1 MPEKLRRP
9 KRKNNIMKYLS
20 IIVILFLSVSVFG
33 VDFTVNLTTDEHDAD
48 TSDGICLIP
57 GGGCSLRAAIEQA
70 NTTASDDRVL
80 FALPPNSTITLTSAN
95 GGEIVTT
102 NSFRFG
108 TLQIVG
114 TGASNLTIDGGID
127 TNRIFYITS
136 TGTISG
142 VTLTGGNATG
152 ARFNNIGGAI
162 LAQEGSALT
171 LDSVLVTGNSAPIG
185 QGGGVYYQSAGSHT
199 IINSAFVNNFAR
211 DTGGGFTNGSS
222 NVTVI
227 NSTFSGNTT
236 DNNGGGFCVING
248 ATFLTNTTIT
258 NNSGSP
264 GGGIALFGNNL
275 KIGNSIIAGN
285 TSSMAG
291 SEIFL
296 ANGMIVSQGYNL
308 IGDSTGD
315 SANTNNPITYQSTD
329 ILDTPPLLGT
339 LQNNGGQTPTHA
351 LLSGS
356 PAIDKGNNSLAIDAS
371 NNPLLFDQRGTPYA
385 RIIDG
390 NGDLTATVD
399 IGAYESPMG
408 TTAAAVT
415 ISGRVVT
422 NKGRG
427 ISRAMVT
434 ITDARGNVRTAY
446 TRAFGYY
453 RFEAAGGENYILTV
467 SHRLFTFVPRLVFA
481 GNDLTMDFTEQ

>member
-1 MPEKLRRP
+1 
-9 KRKNNIMKYLS
+9 MKYLS
-20 IIVILFLSVSVFG
+20 IIAILFLSVSVFG

-171 LDSVLVTGNSAPIG
+171 LNSVLVTGNSAPTG
-185 QGGGVYYQSAGSHT
+185 QGGGVYYQSAGSHL
-199 IINSAFVNNFAR
+199 I
-211 DTGGGFTNGSS
+211 
-222 NVTVI
+222 I
-227 NSTFSGNTT
+227 NSTFSGNSAQICAAVMNGSSTVT
-236 DNNGGGFCVING
+236 AINSTFSGNITPNSGGGFCVNNG
-248 ATFLTNTTIT
+248 RSTLRNVTIT
-258 NNSGSP
+258 NNSASQ
-264 GGGIALFGNNL
+264 GGGIIAFAGSNL
-275 KIGNSIIAGN
+275 TIGNSIVAGN
-285 TSSMAG
+285 ISTSNSNPEIQNPN
-291 SEIFL
+291 SEFTSLGNNI
-296 ANGMIVSQGYNL
+296 
-308 IGDSTGD
+308 IGDSVGD
-315 SANTNNPITYQSTD
+315 SADTGKPITYQSTD
-329 ILDTPPLLGT
+329 ILDTPPMFGT